1 MMVRL
6 ARHISWLLFAGLLA
20 GLAVSLVAFAVHGW
34 LLLAYPHPLDY
45 GEGPL
50 LTQATLIQSGTL
62 PWHIYSDPGTPP
74 YSVVNYPPL
83 YPLLTA
89 LAGWPVGDVVLA
101 GRLLSLLAAAGCVAA
116 IVLLATVALP
126 GTGSN
131 PKNREQPDREHQ
143 KARKDRIVRVLPF
156 ALLFLTIPI
165 VYEWAALMRVDM
177 MGVCLGLW
185 GLVALRS
192 RRPVVAGVL
201 LLLSLYTKHSLIAAP
216 ASALLWA
223 AWGWLRSHSQAM
235 DGFPFRR
242 SLVIVLVLLGVGGGV
257 IFAFFQWASGGW
269 FVHHVITANANR
281 WDGTLAQHFW
291 LEQVR
296 LRWPLAVA
304 ALAGAGGL
312 LITGH
317 SRSPRSPAGPSPVL
331 LPLLYTAGGAVVAV
345 GVGKVGAYANYFLE
359 CYAGLVWL
367 VCVVVDRWP
376 PSQSI
381 PPRGGGQVG
390 GLNDYAFLKTNRYH
404 HKNTENTKRLFFRLF
419 SPGLFLLLLLSSLSY
434 YPPVWSKTTLLPAG
448 LVEKNPPRLAW
459 GRYALWHDLARE
471 LAVLRARHQVRTV
484 LIPQVRAAGEEIVT
498 DAPGI
503 AAEAGVRSRMQ
514 VFEHRQLLDQA
525 AWDATPLLLDLAN
538 GQIPLAVIEY
548 LGNWIPPAAITML
561 EHRYAQDGSLGIY
574 DLYRP
579 VAPGPRIA
587 ANISF
592 AIGRF
597 PMYLTAYHLGQPAGS
612 WSALPNASSPMR
624 YEAGEIVPITL
635 EWERGDLAYPDTG
648 ETLALPDTL
657 PTVVVQL
664 TDEAGRTL
672 AEAEQPLFY
681 ETLALETLPPHTPV
695 QHMHLLRL
703 PPVLPP
709 ARYGLALT
717 LRVEGQP
724 LTQPH
729 PFATIVV
736 GTGQEGQEGQEGQ
749 TAPLSGG
756 RFFEET
762 GYYVPAPFLQKWER
776 IGGARR
782 AGPPLSP
789 AVPFA
794 WGGLQCF
801 AYTCLELRRG
811 EVVQRPLGEQAYL
824 AETQRSDACLDPPD
838 PQTSPTGP
846 RSPTVCPAFLPLWQ
860 SLGGEATLGPPISG
874 EIVRHGHIVQWTRN
888 ARLERL
894 PDGSY
899 MGLGRLGAETL
910 RLPPGVR
917 YRWPGE

>member
-1 MMVRL
+1 MIVRL
-6 ARHISWLLFAGLLA
+6 ARHIPRLLFAGLLA
-20 GLAVSLVAFAVHGW
+20 GLAVSLVVFAVHGW

-62 PWHIYSDPGTPP
+62 PWHIYSDPGPPP
-74 YSVVNYPPL
+74 YTVVNYPPF

-101 GRLLSLLAAAGCVAA
+101 GRLLSLLAAAGCVVAL
-116 IVLLATVALP
+116 VLLATAAAP
-126 GTGSN
+126 GAGNN
-131 PKNREQPDREHQ
+131 PKDGKRTNRENRKER
-143 KARKDRIVRVLPF
+143 KARMVRVLPF

-165 VYEWAALMRVDM
+165 VYEWAVLMRVDM

-216 ASALLWA
+216 ASALLWT
-223 AWGWLRSHSQAM
+223 AWGGLRSHSQAM
-235 DGFPFRR
+235 GGFPFRR
-242 SLVIVLVLLGVGGGV
+242 SLAIVLVLLGVGGGV

-269 FVHHVITANANR
+269 FVHHLITANANR

-291 LEQVR
+291 MEQVR

-304 ALAGAGGL
+304 ALAGAGVL
-312 LITGH
+312 LIAGR
-317 SRSPRSPAGPSPVL
+317 SRSPRSAAGPSPVL

-376 PSQSI
+376 PSQSL
-381 PPRGGGQVG
+381 PPLGGEQMG
-390 GLNDYAFLKTNRYH
+390 GLNDYVALKANRYH
-404 HKNTENTKRLFFRLF
+404 HKDTENTKRQFFRLF
-419 SPGLFLLLLLSSLSY
+419 SPGLFLLLLLASLAY
-434 YPPVWSKTTLLPAG
+434 YPPVWSKTTLLRAG
-448 LVEKNPPRLAW
+448 LVEENPPRLAW
-459 GRYALWHDLARE
+459 GCYALWHDLARE
-471 LAVLRARHQVRTV
+471 LDILRARHRVRTV

-561 EHRYAQDGSLGIY
+561 EHRYAQDGSLGTY

-587 ANISF
+587 ADLSF
-592 AIGRF
+592 AMGHSPIH
-597 PMYLTAYHLGQPAGS
+597 LTAYHLGQPAGS
-612 WSALPNASSPMR
+612 RTTPPDASSPMR
-624 YEAGEIVPITL
+624 YEVGEIVPITL
-635 EWERGDLAYPDTG
+635 EWERRDPTYSDRG
-648 ETLALPDTL
+648 ETLALPDAL
-657 PTVVVQL
+657 PIVVVQL
-664 TDEAGRTL
+664 TDGAGQTL

-681 ETLALETLPPHTPV
+681 GTLAPETLPPHTPV
-695 QHMHLLRL
+695 QHMHPLRL

-717 LRVEGQP
+717 LRVDGQLLAHP
-724 LTQPH
+724 R
-729 PFATIVV
+729 PFATIAV
-736 GTGQEGQEGQEGQ
+736 GPGQDGQQSQ
-749 TAPLSGG
+749 TAPLSDG

-762 GYYVPAPFLQKWER
+762 GDYVPAPFLQKWEQ

-794 WGGLQCF
+794 WGWLQCF
-801 AYTCLELRRG
+801 EYTCLELRRG

-824 AETQRSDACLDPPD
+824 AETQRSDTCLDTPD
-838 PQTSPTGP
+838 PQTGP
-846 RSPTVCPAFLPLWQ
+846 ASLRSPAVCPDFLPLWE

-899 MGLGRLGAETL
+899 AGLGRLGAETL